1 MMGKKLAL
9 HFHLT
14 FVDCLKWDKAHA
26 LVPLFF
32 DGRNARA
39 LLPPLLFDF
48 LVESNSSAVMGETLA
63 LQSHR
68 RFGRIFRWE
77 RTSRFNPITVRPDFS
92 MGENLALQSHRCSAG
107 FFDGRKPRASTPSLF
122 GRNFFD
128 GTKYAPS
135 CGRKSQILG
144 LSN

>member
-1 MMGKKLAL
+1 MWTAYNG
-9 HFHLT
+9 T
-14 FVDCLKWDKAHA
+14 KAHA

-77 RTSRFNPITVRPDFS
+77 RTSRFNPIAVRPDFS
-92 MGENLALQSHRCSAG
+92 MGENLALQPHHRLGGIFSMG
-107 FFDGRKPRASTPSLF
+107 LNMLPSVEENLKFWASPTSRMGANTLPF
-122 GRNFFD
+122 
-128 GTKYAPS
+128 
-135 CGRKSQILG
+135 
-144 LSN
+144 SNARRQL